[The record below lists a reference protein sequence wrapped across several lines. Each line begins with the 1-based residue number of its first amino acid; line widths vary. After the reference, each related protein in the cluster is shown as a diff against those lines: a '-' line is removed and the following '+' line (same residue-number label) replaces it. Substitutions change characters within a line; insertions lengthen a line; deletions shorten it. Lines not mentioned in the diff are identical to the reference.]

1 MSTPPAPTEG
11 FLSGSEGRVHVR
23 RWVSAG
29 AHRRIVVL
37 VHGYAEHGGRY
48 AHVAEELLRRGA
60 VVYAP
65 DHLGHGRSAGERAVI
80 TDFEHVVDDLSA
92 LLDLAEQADPG
103 LPIVVIGHSM
113 GGLIAAR
120 LAQRSP
126 DRIAGVAFCGAVLGD
141 WQWAREAVA
150 APSITETPFD
160 PLALSRDPTVGAAYA
175 ADPLVYHG
183 HYHRRLLV
191 AELEALNHFAE
202 QIDRITMPVLFV
214 HGTADPFVPYARSL
228 QAVEDMASPDVT
240 VHLYEGARHEV
251 LNEVNRSEVIGRLA
265 DWVDRFGS

>member
-1 MSTPPAPTEG
+1 MITPPVEG
-11 FLSGSEGRVHVR
+11 SLAGSEGRIHFR
-23 RWVSAG
+23 RWDPIGSR
-29 AHRRIVVL
+29 RRIVVL

-48 AHVAEELLRRGA
+48 THVATALTERGA

-65 DHLGHGRSAGERAVI
+65 DHIGHGRSDGERAVI
-80 TDFEHVVDDLSA
+80 TDFEHVVDDICA
-92 LLDLAEQADPG
+92 LLDLAEKTDPD

-113 GGLIAAR
+113 GGLLTAR

-126 DRIAGVAFCGAVLGD
+126 NRIAGVGFCGAVLGD
-141 WQWAREAVA
+141 WQWARDAVEASTI
-150 APSITETPFD
+150 PETPFD

-183 HYHRRLLV
+183 PYHRRLLV
-191 AELEALNHFAE
+191 AELEALDRFAE

-228 QAVEDMASPDVT
+228 QAVEEMASPDVT
-240 VHLYEGARHEV
+240 VHLYRGARHEA
-251 LNEVNRSEVIGRLA
+251 LNEVNRSEVIGRLV